1 MPAAPPA
8 ASSGT
13 RRALWRASETK
24 NALTAVAVSTV
35 TTRIAQSSGRRVR
48 QIP

>member
-24 NALTAVAVSTV
+24 NALTAVTVSTV
-35 TTRIAQSSGRRVR
+35 TRIAQSSGRRVR
-48 QIP
+48 QMP